1 MPFSQ
6 TPRLMQEEKKLSGS
20 KMKAAVDQQL
30 ATFKTAA
37 PPVPAK

>member
-1 MPFSQ
+1 
-6 TPRLMQEEKKLSGS
+6 MQEQKNALRS

-30 ATFKTAA
+30 ATFKTNA